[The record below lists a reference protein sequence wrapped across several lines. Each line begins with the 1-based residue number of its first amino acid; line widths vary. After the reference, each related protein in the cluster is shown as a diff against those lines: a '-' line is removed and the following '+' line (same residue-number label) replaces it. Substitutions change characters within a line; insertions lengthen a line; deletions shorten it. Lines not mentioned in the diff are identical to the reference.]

1 MFSMTYRLTGP
12 TLSPIFDYY
21 DLSFLVRTF
30 HEVPCHSAKTNQL
43 EFGFMCATEKINL
56 LPPSSA
62 SRLAKLFRHE
72 QVLPLQVVEP
82 RLDPPVGPDEV
93 VEDGAEPEASD
104 QVLRHRQLGV
114 QVRTNIA
121 L

>member
-1 MFSMTYRLTGP
+1 MFSMTYRLAGP
-12 TLSPIFDYY
+12 LLSPIFDDY

-30 HEVPCHSAKTNQL
+30 LEVPCHSVKTNQL
-43 EFGFMCATEKINL
+43 VFGFMCAAEKINL
-56 LPPSSA
+56 LPPSGA
-62 SRLAKLFRHE
+62 SWLAKLFRHE
-72 QVLPLQVVEP
+72 HVLPLQVVEP
-82 RLDPPVGPDEV
+82 RLDPPVGPHEV